1 MEPLLKVKDLHVSFS
16 KEHNAVS
23 GINFDLQK
31 GEILALVGQ
40 TGCGKSATAKA
51 LIKLFPSQ
59 KVRLQGEV
67 LFQDKNL
74 LLASEKELRSIRG
87 LEIGMIFQDPSSSLN
102 PTLPIGAQIIENCKR
117 VNPSLSSKAALD
129 EAIELLEWV
138 GIQRAKEIILD
149 YPFRLS
155 GGMKQRVMIAMALA
169 GKPKILIADEPT
181 TALDVTIQAQI
192 LQILESIRKS
202 FQMSILLITHDLG
215 VVSGFCD
222 RAIVMDKGK
231 IVEEA
236 SVEELFYFPKH
247 PYTKNLLHP
256 IEPDHK
262 PLLDPT
268 PATTPLIEIH
278 NLTKTFPTKKGSIEV
293 LHKIDLT
300 IYPGEVL
307 GLIGESGCGKSTL
320 GKILVNIET
329 KTEGS
334 ILFEGDSI
342 KRTKEIGI
350 IFQDPSASLNPK
362 MTLYE
367 ILKEPFIIHKI
378 PYSIEMIQSLLEQ
391 VHLPPTFINRFPH
404 ELSGGQKQRVAIARA
419 LALNPKFL
427 VCDEPTSA
435 LDQTTLR
442 QILDLLKDLQK
453 KHNLTLLL
461 ISHDLKAMRK
471 IASRCLVMYLGQIV
485 ELAEIE
491 ELYKNPLHPYTKA
504 LISAIPLTDPKEQR
518 KREKILLQGELSN
531 TSPLKGCS
539 FASRCPKA
547 QPLCHKVEPISE
559 EVSPNH
565 FTRCHFYANTF

>member
-1 MEPLLKVKDLHVSFS
+1 MKPLLEVRDLHVSFS
-16 KEHNAVS
+16 KETNAVS
-23 GINFDLQK
+23 GVNFDLQE
-31 GEILALVGQ
+31 GEILALVGE

-51 LIKLFPSQ
+51 LTKLFPSQ
-59 KVRLQGEV
+59 KVHLQGEV
-67 LFQDKNL
+67 LFQNKNL
-74 LLASEKELRSIRG
+74 LLCKEKELRRIRG
-87 LEIGMIFQDPSSSLN
+87 REIGMIFQDPSSSLN

-138 GIQRAKEIILD
+138 GIQRAKERIFD

-192 LQILESIRKS
+192 LQILQSIRKS
-202 FQMSILLITHDLG
+202 FQMSIILITHDLG

-247 PYTKNLLHP
+247 PYTKNLLQH
-256 IEPDHK
+256 IEHDRK
-262 PLLDPT
+262 PLFLDPT
-268 PATTPLIEIH
+268 STANPLIQIH
-278 NLTKTFPTKKGSIEV
+278 NLTKIFPTKKGSIEV
-293 LHKIDLT
+293 LHKIDLN

-320 GKILVNIET
+320 GKILVNLET

-334 ILFEGDSI
+334 VLFEGDPA
-342 KRTKEIGI
+342 KRCKENGI

-362 MTLYE
+362 MTIYE

-378 PYSIEMIQSLLEQ
+378 PYSLEMIQSLLEQ
-391 VHLPPTFINRFPH
+391 VHLPSTFMARFPH

-435 LDQTTLR
+435 LDQNTLR

-453 KHNLTLLL
+453 KT
-461 ISHDLKAMRK
+461 
-471 IASRCLVMYLGQIV
+471 
-485 ELAEIE
+485 
-491 ELYKNPLHPYTKA
+491 
-504 LISAIPLTDPKEQR
+504 
-518 KREKILLQGELSN
+518 
-531 TSPLKGCS
+531 
-539 FASRCPKA
+539 
-547 QPLCHKVEPISE
+547 
-559 EVSPNH
+559 
-565 FTRCHFYANTF
+565 